1 MKGGLSHRCQA
12 KGPMSVPA
20 RGSSRRRT
28 DTRNNLRPDT
38 LNSLPPGIRSSRR
51 LAARPARL
59 GTRSDR
65 SLQSS
70 SKPDGVVV
78 VVLSLA
84 STGVR
89 PARTAQDQLGK
100 RRSSRR
106 TEPRS

>member
-1 MKGGLSHRCQA
+1 
-12 KGPMSVPA
+12 MSAPA
-20 RGSSRRRT
+20 PGSSRRRT
-28 DTRNNLRPDT
+28 DTRNSLRSDT
-38 LNSLPPGIRSSRR
+38 LNNLPPDTRSSRR

-78 VVLSLA
+78 LSLA
-84 STGVR
+84 NTAVR
-89 PARTAQDQLGK
+89 PARTTQHQLGK

-106 TEPRS
+106 TEPKS

>member
-12 KGPMSVPA
+12 KGRMLVPA

-78 VVLSLA
+78 VLSLA